1 MQALVEHN
9 HEGALHRIGFE
20 TMDINASGAQISG
33 ECTSAEVPCV
43 SQANSNARTGGG
55 SIFSHNTIIN
65 VNQTTHIHF
74 NEAGQRDVHTLRVS
88 TTLLFREVSTSHR
101 EADDDTAGA
110 RTAGIGQWFLSSP
123 QYMDW
128 KNARVLNLMCT
139 ESVSMLLILL
149 TPPGA

>member
-20 TMDINASGAQISG
+20 TMDINASGAQIS
-33 ECTSAEVPCV
+33 
-43 SQANSNARTGGG
+43 GGG

-139 ESVSMLLILL
+139 ESLVQ
-149 TPPGA
+149 ARR